1 LMWQM
6 VHSVCSVVI
15 CTNTNFRIIMHL
27 WFVHHDVSDFLCNVC
42 WPHKFI
48 NFGAECSVRS
58 FAFGSYHT
66 NLFLLLI
73 NNYFLHQN
81 INEWSLLEQAAEEC
95 LEKGITVCRDGV
107 NYKKIGKKISK
118 LAYFYGY
125 YVVDRFVGHGIGP
138 IWHSEPLI
146 LHHGEYVDISLL
158 LWPNLFFEQNFWV
171 TV

>member
-1 LMWQM
+1 MWRSGWLYQAFSEGKLLLMWQM

-107 NYKKIGKKISK
+107 NYKKIGKKIRYLRVCVCVCFFLGGGGGGVYHGTK
-118 LAYFYGY
+118 
-125 YVVDRFVGHGIGP
+125 VVR
-138 IWHSEPLI
+138 
-146 LHHGEYVDISLL
+146 
-158 LWPNLFFEQNFWV
+158 
-171 TV
+171 

>member
-1 LMWQM
+1 MWRSGWLYQAFSEGKLLLMWQM

-107 NYKKIGKKISK
+107 NYKKIGKKIRYLRVCVCVFFLGVGFTMVQK
-118 LAYFYGY
+118 LLGN
-125 YVVDRFVGHGIGP
+125 
-138 IWHSEPLI
+138 
-146 LHHGEYVDISLL
+146 SL
-158 LWPNLFFEQNFWV
+158 WKFW
-171 TV
+171 